1 MRVLIRLGW
10 DGQFLKHNRFANFEE
25 ALLESIGVAGASAFM
40 DTHQPWSGRAQDT
53 DFGVEEGREVATTQ
67 DVDY

>member
-1 MRVLIRLGW
+1 M
-10 DGQFLKHNRFANFEE
+10 
-25 ALLESIGVAGASAFM
+25 ESIGVAGASAFM